1 MVAREGV
8 ESSFL
13 KGAKDLNRLKILKVL
28 DSVGEL
34 DPARGGMGLALAS
47 CPLPLLQEGG
57 RKGWVKM

>member
-1 MVAREGV
+1 M
-8 ESSFL
+8 